1 MSELQPV
8 KIKPF
13 DAAAFLETDEDIQA
27 FLVQAAN
34 SGDTKH
40 LLHCLGV
47 AVRARGM
54 SDVAK
59 QAGVTHASLYK
70 SFNEDASLNFETIV
84 KVLEVFGCKLSIAT
98 RENYAS

>member
-1 MSELQPV
+1 MNELKPV

-27 FLVQAAN
+27 FLTQTVS

-40 LLHCLGV
+40 LLHCLGI

-59 QAGVTHASLYK
+59 QAGVTRASLYK
-70 SFNEDASLNFETIV
+70 SLDEDASPKFETIV
-84 KVLEVFGCKLSIAT
+84 KVLEVFGCKLSVS
-98 RENYAS
+98 Y

>member
-1 MSELQPV
+1 MNELQPV

-27 FLVQAAN
+27 FLTQAVS

-40 LLHCLGV
+40 LLHCLGI

-59 QAGVTHASLYK
+59 QAGVTRASLYK
-70 SFNEDASLNFETIV
+70 SLDEDASPKFETIV
-84 KVLEVFGCKLSIAT
+84 KVLEVFGCKLS
-98 RENYAS
+98 ASY